1 MYGNQSSPF
10 SRISSSKNFNADLI
24 FIINNHLIN
33 YHRSESRNDENKTTT
48 IIMLQRLKFC
58 LVNILHDMN
67 DSKLS
72 RINLFIAQLDIKRV
86 GGDKIGTIDLNFSEV
101 LISEKLLL
109 NFKGEERSQNYVLNC
124 IVCFPVNSKL
134 FFNNV

>member
-1 MYGNQSSPF
+1 
-10 SRISSSKNFNADLI
+10 
-24 FIINNHLIN
+24 
-33 YHRSESRNDENKTTT
+33 
-48 IIMLQRLKFC
+48 MLQRLKFC

-109 NFKGEERSQNYVLNC
+109 NFKGEERSQNSVLNC
-124 IVCFPVNSKL
+124 IVCFPVNSNLVMFSKKGFNLKKCPYIDCSGPPSTEKGMDIL
-134 FFNNV
+134 FFYLFHY